1 MNNVTIVG
9 RLTAQP
15 ELKTTPTG
23 TEVLN
28 FTVADNKGKDRCYF
42 IDCVAFKNNAEFINK
57 YFGKGSWVGITG
69 EIQTR
74 TYKDRDEKSHKVTE
88 ILVNKVDFV
97 GAKDTQTA
105 QPSNQA
111 TVTYEDETDLPF

>member
-1 MNNVTIVG
+1 MTNVSIIG
-9 RLTAQP
+9 RLTADP
-15 ELKTTPTG
+15 EMKVTPSG

-57 YFGKGSWVGITG
+57 YFSKGTWIGITG

-74 TYKDRDEKSHKVTE
+74 TYKDREEKSHKVTE

-97 GAKDTQTA
+97 GVKESGTI
-105 QPSNQA
+105 QPSNQ
-111 TVTYEDETDLPF
+111 TIVTFEDETDLPF

>member
-1 MNNVTIVG
+1 MTNVSIIG
-9 RLTAQP
+9 RLTADP
-15 ELKTTPTG
+15 EMKVTPSG

-57 YFGKGSWVGITG
+57 YFTKGTWIGITG

-74 TYKDRDEKSHKVTE
+74 TYKDREEKSHKVTE

-97 GAKDTQTA
+97 GVKESGTI
-105 QPSNQA
+105 QPSNQ
-111 TVTYEDETDLPF
+111 TIVTFEDETDLPF

>member
-1 MNNVTIVG
+1 MTNVSIIG
-9 RLTAQP
+9 RLTADP
-15 ELKTTPTG
+15 EMKVTPSG

-57 YFGKGSWVGITG
+57 YFRKGTWIGITG

-74 TYKDRDEKSHKVTE
+74 TYKDREEKSHKVTE

-97 GAKDTQTA
+97 GVKESGTI
-105 QPSNQA
+105 QPSNQ
-111 TVTYEDETDLPF
+111 TIVTFEDETDLPF

>member
-42 IDCVAFKNNAEFINK
+42 IDCVAFKTNAEFINK
-57 YFGKGSWVGITG
+57 YFSKGSWVGITG

-97 GAKDTQTA
+97 GAKDTQTT

-111 TVTYEDETDLPF
+111 AVTYEDETDLPF